1 MRRVTPE
8 VPTILRVFF
17 MIHFVVDVVF
27 AIPLFVIPVRFL
39 EFVGWTT
46 VDPVTARLV
55 AAALFGIGVESLIG
69 SRSTND
75 SFISMLN
82 LKIIW
87 SLFAVCGLVV
97 SIAELS
103 WQAPV
108 FLWAVLGI
116 FVAFNVLWAYWRIR
130 LT

>member
-17 MIHFVVDVVF
+17 MIHFAVDILF
-27 AIPLFVIPVRFL
+27 AVPLFFLPVSFL
-39 EFVGWTT
+39 SFFGWTT

-55 AAALFGIGVESLIG
+55 AAALFGIGTESLIG
-69 SRSTND
+69 SRGTND
-75 SFISMLN
+75 TFVSMLN

-87 SLFAVCGLVV
+87 STFAVCGLVV

-103 WQAPV
+103 WQVPIL
-108 FLWAVLGI
+108 LWVVLGV
-116 FVAFNVLWAYWRIR
+116 FAAFNVLWIYWRIR
-130 LT
+130 LA

>member
-17 MIHFVVDVVF
+17 MIHFAVDILF
-27 AIPLFVIPVRFL
+27 AIPLFVIPVSFL
-39 EFVGWTT
+39 NFFGWET

-55 AAALFGIGVESLIG
+55 AAALFGIGIESLLG
-69 SRSTND
+69 SRGTND
-75 SFISMLN
+75 TFVSMLN

-87 SLFAVCGLVV
+87 SIIAVCGLIV

-103 WQAPV
+103 WQAPL
-108 FLWAVLGI
+108 FLWIVLGV
-116 FVAFNVLWAYWRIR
+116 FVLFNVLWIYWRIR
-130 LT
+130 LS

>member
-1 MRRVTPE
+1 MKRVTPE

-17 MIHFVVDVVF
+17 MIHFVVDIVF
-27 AIPLFVIPVRFL
+27 AIPLFIFPVRFL
-39 EFVGWTT
+39 TSLGWTI

-69 SRSTND
+69 SRGTND
-75 SFISMLN
+75 SFTSMLN

-103 WQAPV
+103 WQVPV
-108 FLWAVLGI
+108 FLWAILGM
-116 FVAFNVLWAYWRIR
+116 FVAFNVLWVYWRIR